1 LLAEAERWHNRAR
14 MTSVKDTQT
23 PLAATP
29 GLVFHG
35 ISFDPSNHTVRSFD
49 LDGFDAELQ
58 DPVVFSWIDIQ
69 APDIIPMNEVL
80 RRMDIDLKL
89 VSHFDRPEVLPR
101 IVERSDCLAFYL
113 YPIYEPETHLD
124 TAQTITEI
132 EFARMILVLGADY
145 VITYHRRRLDAVDQI
160 KETCI
165 DSFRLAGRTPGF
177 IAFLFL
183 QRCLYDY
190 AHLNLANDN
199 YLDLLEAEL
208 AAGQGG
214 VPESVTIA
222 SRNILTLKKLA
233 ASLHIV
239 LMLLGT
245 KRSRFVSDDG
255 RNAFLEMLRNALAIR
270 EAVDSSR
277 DLLDG
282 ILGGIQAAAANRT
295 SEIARV
301 LTVVSSIM
309 LPLTLIAGIY
319 GMNFENMP
327 ELKWPLAYP
336 VVLGTM
342 AVVGLGLVGVFWR
355 LGWLRGMSTLRPE
368 QKEKR
373 RPRSH

>member
-1 LLAEAERWHNRAR
+1 MTTLKGSPSLAS
-14 MTSVKDTQT
+14 M
-23 PLAATP
+23 P

-35 ISFDPSNHTVRSFD
+35 VSFDPVKHTVRPFD
-49 LDGFDAELQ
+49 LDGFDAELK
-58 DPVVFSWIDIQ
+58 DPDVFSWVDIE
-69 APDIIPMNEVL
+69 APDIAPMNEVL
-80 RRMDIDLKL
+80 RRMDIDLVL

-101 IVERSDCLAFYL
+101 IAERSDCLAFYL
-113 YPIYEPETHLD
+113 YPIYEPERHLD
-124 TAQTITEI
+124 TTRTIAEI
-132 EFARMILVLGADY
+132 EFARMILVLGTDY
-145 VITYHRRRLDAVDQI
+145 VITYHRRRLAAVEQI
-160 KETCI
+160 KATCV
-165 DSFRLAGRTPGF
+165 DSFQLAGRTPGF

-183 QRCLYDY
+183 QLCLYDY

-208 AAGQGG
+208 ARGGGG
-214 VPESVTIA
+214 VPESVAIA
-222 SRNILTLKKLA
+222 SRNILTLKMLA

-282 ILGGIQAAAANRT
+282 ILGGVQAAAANRT

-309 LPLTLIAGIY
+309 LPLTLLAGIY

-327 ELKWPLAYP
+327 ELKWEFGYFG
-336 VVLGTM
+336 VLGAM
-342 AVVGLGLVGVFWR
+342 VALGLALVGVFWW
-355 LGWLRGMSTLRPE
+355 LGWLGTIAAPA
-368 QKEKR
+368 R
-373 RPRSH
+373 RKKKKDPSG

>member
-1 LLAEAERWHNRAR
+1 
-14 MTSVKDTQT
+14 MTTVKESPA
-23 PLAATP
+23 PLGHTP

-35 ISFDPSNHTVRSFD
+35 ISFDPTNHTVRTFD
-49 LDGFDAELQ
+49 LSGFEAELR

-69 APDIIPMNEVL
+69 APDIAPLNEVL
-80 RRMDIDLKL
+80 RRIDIDLVL
-89 VSHFDRPEVLPR
+89 VSHFDRPELLPR

-113 YPIYEPETHLD
+113 YPIYEPERHLD
-124 TAQTITEI
+124 TAQTISEI
-132 EFARMILVLGADY
+132 EFARMILVLGTDY

-165 DSFRLAGRTPGF
+165 DSFQLAGRTPGF

-199 YLDLLEAEL
+199 YLDLLEADL
-208 AAGQGG
+208 AAGSAGS
-214 VPESVTIA
+214 VPASVTIA
-222 SRNILTLKKLA
+222 ARNILTLKKLA

-245 KRSRFVSDDG
+245 KRSRFVSDEG
-255 RNAFLEMLRNALAIR
+255 RNSFLEMLRNALAIR
-270 EAVDSSR
+270 EAIDSSR

-282 ILGGIQAAAANRT
+282 ILSGVQAAAANRT

-309 LPLTLIAGIY
+309 LPLTLIAGVY

-327 ELKWPLAYP
+327 ELKWQLGYFG
-336 VVLGTM
+336 VLGLM
-342 AVVGLGLVGVFWR
+342 ATLGLGLVGTFWR
-355 LGWLRGMSTLRPE
+355 LGWLGPGSSGGGGR
-368 QKEKR
+368 KR
-373 RPRSH
+373 KARSD

>member
-1 LLAEAERWHNRAR
+1 
-14 MTSVKDTQT
+14 MTSVRDLPT
-23 PLAATP
+23 PLATAP

-35 ISFDPSNHTVRSFD
+35 ISFDPASRSVRTFD
-49 LDGFDAELQ
+49 LAGFDAELK

-69 APDIIPMNEVL
+69 APDITPLNEVL
-80 RRMDIDLKL
+80 RRMDIDLVL
-89 VSHFDRPEVLPR
+89 TSHFDRPEVLPR

-113 YPIYEPETHLD
+113 YPIYEPESHLD
-124 TAQTITEI
+124 TAQTIADI
-132 EFARMILVLGADY
+132 EFARMILVLGTDY
-145 VITYHRRRLDAVDQI
+145 VITYHRRDLDAVDQI
-160 KETCI
+160 KATCV
-165 DSFRLAGRTPGF
+165 DAFQLAGKTPGF

-199 YLDLLEAEL
+199 YLDLLETEL
-208 AAGQGG
+208 SSGTTGG
-214 VPESVTIA
+214 VPETAAIA
-222 SRNILTLKKLA
+222 ARNILTLKKLA

-270 EAVDSSR
+270 EAIDSSR

-282 ILGGIQAAAANRT
+282 MLNGIQAAAANRT

-327 ELKWPLAYP
+327 ELKWTVGYP
-336 VVLGTM
+336 VVLSVM
-342 AVVGLGLVGVFWR
+342 AALGLALVGVFWR
-355 LGWLRGMSTLRPE
+355 LGWIGRISAVGPGRK
-368 QKEKR
+368 QKQPAK
-373 RPRSH
+373 SH